1 MSHTCKPCTMKTT
14 QNLLTVFFSL
24 LIILTIF
31 SCSTPMNED
40 GSLVEV
46 ISFAP
51 KDKYFKSTLNSLHF
65 MIETDPISDVDKA
78 FSHII
83 KSYNLPVESAEIP
96 DGEYTGESP
105 YDAFDYKHW
114 EKLTIK
120 NGKIVE
126 IDYNEIHKNGSD
138 KESDKKYNKEMS
150 VSGTSPNIAY
160 PNMEKRL
167 LEKQNILDVDATS
180 GAT

>member
-1 MSHTCKPCTMKTT
+1 
-14 QNLLTVFFSL
+14 
-24 LIILTIF
+24 
-31 SCSTPMNED
+31 MNED
-40 GSLVEV
+40 GSLDEV

-51 KDKYFKSTLNSLHF
+51 EDKYFKSALNSLHF
-65 MIETDPISDVDKA
+65 MIETDPISDVGKA

-83 KSYNLPVESAEIP
+83 KSYNLSVESAEIP

-120 NGKIVE
+120 NS
-126 IDYNEIHKNGSD
+126 SD